1 MLGLIWSFFTVS
13 EIHLEVKERV
23 HFKEEERSFWNSD
36 AENPDRW
43 AEEKPAEGRREVCR
57 RPGWIKNRN

>member
-36 AENPDRW
+36 AENPVDGLRKSLQK
-43 AEEKPAEGRREVCR
+43 EEGKCVGGQAGL
-57 RPGWIKNRN
+57 K